1 MKVGMRIVWVVLIV
15 TLVGLVLSILY
26 WLSTIIPWSNS
37 GKPIVTTTMPT
48 QPSGPPLRI
57 GLIPERD
64 IFKQRKRY
72 RALRDYL
79 SDRLDR
85 PVELATLNSYEAVL
99 HDFAEKKIDGAFLG
113 SLVALLA
120 MDRFG
125 ARVVAKPELPGGVS
139 TYHGVLFVRNDSP
152 IRRLEQLSG
161 RSIGM
166 VRTTTA
172 GHLFGGCVILKMKLW
187 GQPEQPRIVWVG
199 THDDVAAKVMEGQL
213 DVGAIKNLRL
223 EAQMRLHPEWKI
235 RILARG
241 RPVPSNGLILRKD
254 VFEQL
259 GPTLSQVLLNM
270 SDNPQG
276 RKTLAAMG
284 ITRFLPCRHEDYAA
298 IYDMVECIR
307 PKWKQIGVLGP
318 APQHPSHWPK
328 PDPEAVEQC
337 YDVNY

>member
-1 MKVGMRIVWVVLIV
+1 MKVGMKIVWVILNV
-15 TLVGLVLSILY
+15 TLVGLVLGILF
-26 WLSTIIPWSNS
+26 WLTSMPKSDPGKGIIA
-37 GKPIVTTTMPT
+37 TTMPT

-72 RALRDYL
+72 LALRDYL
-79 SDRLDR
+79 SVRLNR
-85 PVELATLNSYEAVL
+85 PVELVTLKTYDAVL
-99 HDFAEKKIDGAFLG
+99 RDFAEEKIDGAFLG

-120 MDRFG
+120 MDRLG

-139 TYHGVLFVRNDSP
+139 TYHGVLFVRDDSP
-152 IRRLEQLSG
+152 VRRLEQLSG

-172 GHLFGGCVILKMKLW
+172 GHLFGGCLILELKLW

-199 THDDVAAKVMEGQL
+199 THDDVALKVMEGQL
-213 DVGAIKNLRL
+213 DAGAIKNLRL
-223 EAQMRLHPEWKI
+223 DAQMRLHPEWKV
-235 RILARG
+235 RVLARG
-241 RPVPSNGLILRKD
+241 KPVPSNGLILRKD
-254 VFEQL
+254 VFRQL

-270 SDNPQG
+270 NDDPQG

-284 ITRFLPCRHEDYAA
+284 VTRFLPCRHEDYAA

-307 PKWKQIGVLGP
+307 PKWEQIGVPGTIP
-318 APQHPSHWPK
+318 KRPSHWPK
-328 PDPEAVEQC
+328 PAPEASHQC
-337 YDVNY
+337 YDVSY